1 MVSKHTVDALQYR
14 VTAAEV
20 RKMAQ
25 TAEAGSSTELLL
37 LAERCERLAEQAKAE
52 AAAVPD

>member
-37 LAERCERLAEQAKAE
+37 LAERCERLAEQAEAE